1 MAEGARQTQEAE
13 ENSEVS
19 QGWVVVITIA
29 GGCFGLWKYRVIS
42 GQASKRFFGLACL
55 SIVLA
60 CAVLL
65 FFLK

>member
-1 MAEGARQTQEAE
+1 MEEGVRQTQEAE
-13 ENSEVS
+13 ESSEVS
-19 QGWVVVITIA
+19 HGSVVVITIA
-29 GGCFGLWKYRVIS
+29 GGCFGLWKYRVMS
-42 GQASKRFFGLACL
+42 GEASKRFFGIACL